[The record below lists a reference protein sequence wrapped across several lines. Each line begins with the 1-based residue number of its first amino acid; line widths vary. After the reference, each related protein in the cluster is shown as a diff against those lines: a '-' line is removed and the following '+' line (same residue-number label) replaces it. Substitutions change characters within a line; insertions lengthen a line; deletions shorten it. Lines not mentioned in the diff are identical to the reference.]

1 VVEQEISA
9 DMKLHDY
16 ITARMEQPFA
26 WGVND
31 CILFAVGWAEL
42 ATEKKYIPEVT
53 WSNEKEALQVLKDL
67 GGMIAAF
74 DRNFSRIEPSFARDG
89 DLAIVDETAYL
100 FSGPHIVGVGK
111 AGLIFKNRTEAS
123 CAYSY

>member
-1 VVEQEISA
+1 
-9 DMKLHDY
+9 MKLHDY
-16 ITARMEQPFA
+16 IHARMEQPFV

-31 CILFAVGWAEL
+31 CILFAVGWANI
-42 ATEKKYIPEVT
+42 ATDRNHLPEVT
-53 WSNEKEALQVLKDL
+53 WTNEKEALKVLKGL
-67 GGMIAAF
+67 GGMVAAF
-74 DRNFSRIEPSFARDG
+74 DRNFTRIEPNFARDG

-111 AGLIFKNRTEAS
+111 TGLIFKNRSEAS